1 MKFSASKIWISAI
14 LVAAVGILFP
24 PRRDT
29 EQGRDRETI
38 PSRQFLWSSSLYE
51 GSRYSGGVALTARID
66 IEKLVLELVLIGA
79 LSGAMAIGAGHCCRS
94 DPSSKVAL

>member
-1 MKFSASKIWISAI
+1 MAAI
-14 LVAAVGILFP
+14 LAAVVCIVFP

-51 GSRYSGGVALTARID
+51 GSRYAGGVALTARID
-66 IEKLVLELVLIGA
+66 LEKLVLELALLGA
-79 LSGAMAIGAGHCCRS
+79 LAGAVAIGPGHCCQS
-94 DPSSKVAL
+94 EPT